1 MVNSFFSLFL
11 LFISIDHLLSGIF
24 LDVMRTCGR
33 LFLGFRL
40 VQHSSLPPQ
49 AGKNFGHHNNERIRL
64 VKFHL
69 RQELPQ
75 IIAKSPS
82 ETLNLCHPDLIF
94 KDNIHGF
101 TLHGRNA
108 FKVRP
113 RGRSGKRSFLD
124 RLYVCVC
131 ALVHNFCFLCRLCFH
146 PFLTF
151 LLDLGG
157 VSFLS
162 FLLFLLPFSWL
173 CLHSVKQYLYGL
185 VNQLAKSS
193 GLTSAPLRSFI
204 LDGELSVSQT
214 HLYQD
219 RSGLMPIPFFM

>member
-108 FKVRP
+108 FKLALLAFRQTIPLWVSQP
-113 RGRSGKRSFLD
+113 TCQVLWLD
-124 RLYVCVC
+124 QR
-131 ALVHNFCFLCRLCFH
+131 A
-146 PFLTF
+146 PQE
-151 LLDLGG
+151 
-157 VSFLS
+157 
-162 FLLFLLPFSWL
+162 
-173 CLHSVKQYLYGL
+173 LHSRWRIVGFSNTSLSGQIWLDAYTIFHVRNTGMIEMIELDNVMPNKDKLKP
-185 VNQLAKSS
+185 AKDVPLFYNSS
-193 GLTSAPLRSFI
+193 A
-204 LDGELSVSQT
+204 
-214 HLYQD
+214 
-219 RSGLMPIPFFM
+219 